1 MEIKTQFI
9 MQQWAKENS
18 EPMKG
23 KTNQFDNLKSKQ
35 LKK

>member
-9 MQQWAKENS
+9 MQQWAKKNS

-23 KTNQFDNLKSKQ
+23 KTDQFDNLKSKQ